1 MNNYIQ
7 DKFKMKF
14 SLNLD
19 FQKQNNFNIF
29 LKYLFEN
36 PHDIINS

>member
-1 MNNYIQ
+1 MKNYIQ
-7 DKFKMKF
+7 DKFKIKF
-14 SLNLD
+14 NLD
-19 FQKQNNFNIF
+19 KKTNFNVF